1 MKLDKWQDVNDGWMV
16 RENIKMK
23 YITLVSNVMTIIEDE
38 DKEINKIINA
48 IGKKVYLDEDTKKE
62 YL

>member
-1 MKLDKWQDVNDGWMV
+1 
-16 RENIKMK
+16 MK
-23 YITLVSNVMTIIEDE
+23 YISLVSNVMTIIEDE

>member
-62 YL
+62 YI